1 MRKINQYFTNRS
13 SIPWLLLLLTII
25 SFGLTIPFLGYFMDD
40 WYLIWFKHT
49 FGALDY
55 PAYFALDRPLMGYF
69 YIAANVLLF
78 NSESPLV
85 WNIFGLFTRWVCTLV
100 LWQFLNTLWPK
111 NLKQN
116 TWVALLAAVFPG
128 FTQHWIV
135 VVYSFFYTCLA
146 GLFFSFTVMIRALRR
161 KKLFWLNYILS
172 ILIGFYAYAA
182 AEFYFG
188 LELIRPLIIW
198 FVLADLIPLR
208 RQRFWSTLK
217 YWSPFL
223 VIYLAFGVWRAFFF
237 ESMNHAVALTDQLST
252 SLWRVLLNG
261 LGKIINA
268 AMDSLV
274 TAWTQIL
281 DLANYPSLGITPWLL
296 FFLTL
301 MVFLVLI
308 WWLPAFAR
316 NNQNAD
322 AETPDSWSGQSFWLG
337 TFSLIVAVLPFWA
350 ANLEVSTIY
359 PYDRFMLAFLF
370 GSCLIVVGMIN
381 QFTRNRSLQVA
392 FLSILVAAAVAF
404 QVNNSIRYKKLTTHQ
419 EQLIWQ
425 LVWRAPDITPGTT
438 FIAHDLPN
446 REYLSGHALATEIDW
461 IYSKDETKENRSVSY
476 LFIFLNSPLQDAV
489 EAFSPDQAVANNFRT
504 YQFNG
509 STNQIIA
516 ISDNNPGCLRVLD
529 AKLTPINTVK
539 DTYPK
544 SMLDA
549 VNISNLQVILD
560 TGTQM
565 TPPSHLFGDE
575 PAHTWCFYFEKAELA
590 RQQTDY
596 AKSYA
601 LIKEANKLNY
611 YPGDL
616 SEWYPFI
623 DSALH
628 LGHFD
633 EAAELSSRIILDS
646 YLVHNGVCNTWQNYL
661 ESVQDDEVLS
671 EKVLDQLSRMDCD

>member
-1 MRKINQYFTNRS
+1 MKRILTFLTTRS

-25 SFGLTIPFLGYFMDD
+25 SYGLTIPFLGYFMDD
-40 WYLIWFKHT
+40 WYLIWFKHS

-69 YIAANVLLF
+69 YVAANALLF

-85 WNIFGLFTRWVCTLV
+85 WNIFGLLTRWACTLT

-146 GLFFSFTVMIRALRR
+146 GLFFSFTLMIRALRSQ
-161 KKLFWLNYILS
+161 KFSWLYYILS

-198 FVLADLIPLR
+198 FVLANLHASH
-208 RQRFWSTLK
+208 RQRFWYAIK

-223 VIYLAFGVWRAFFF
+223 AVYLAFGVWRAFFF

-261 LGKIINA
+261 VGKIINA
-268 AMDSLV
+268 AMDSLL
-274 TAWTQIL
+274 TAWTLIF

-296 FFLTL
+296 FILAL
-301 MVFLVLI
+301 MVFLVLL
-308 WWLPAFAR
+308 WWLPAFGR
-316 NNQNAD
+316 KNHNAD
-322 AETPDSWSGQSFWLG
+322 AESPDSWSGQSFWLG
-337 TFSLIVAVLPFWA
+337 AFSLIVAVLPFWA

-359 PYDRFMLAFLF
+359 PYDRFMLAYLF
-370 GSCLIVVGMIN
+370 GSCLLVVGMIN
-381 QFTRNRSLQVA
+381 QFSRNRSLQVA

-404 QVNNSIRYKKLTTHQ
+404 QVNTSVRYKNLTTYQ

-425 LVWRAPDITPGTT
+425 LVWRAPDITPSTT
-438 FIAHDLPN
+438 FIAHDLPYQ
-446 REYLSGHALATEIDW
+446 EYLSGHALATEVDW
-461 IYSKDETKENRSVSY
+461 IYSKEEDNENRSVSY
-476 LFIFLNSPLQDAV
+476 FFIFPNTPLQDAV
-489 EAFSPDQAVANNFRT
+489 EELSPNHPIAFDFRT
-504 YQFNG
+504 YQFKG
-509 STNQIIA
+509 STNQLLAIA
-516 ISDNNPGCLRVLD
+516 DNNPGCLRVLD
-529 AKLTPINTVK
+529 TELTPINSVI
-539 DTYPK
+539 DAYPK

-549 VNISNLQVILD
+549 VNLSNLKVILD

-565 TPPSHLFGDE
+565 TPPSHLFGNE

-590 RQQTDY
+590 RQYTDY

-601 LIKEANKLNY
+601 LIKEANNLNY
-611 YPGDL
+611 YPEDL

-633 EAAELSSRIILDS
+633 EAAELSSRIILDG

-661 ESVQDDEVLS
+661 ETIRADEVLS
-671 EKVLDQLSRMDCD
+671 EKTLDQLSKMKCK